1 MDVTTIEVTQ
11 REFATFLGIT
21 DRTLRNLKE
30 IEPTGKKRGG
40 PHVYNLAKA
49 TQAYLEYRI
58 NQDKT
63 SCTPQAIVN
72 AKNRFEIAR
81 ARKEEALARV
91 AEVDAAKAEEKV
103 VEIADVQEELESI
116 FANVRAQMRSIPSK
130 VASALAGSLGQEKAN
145 LLQSEIEAHI
155 DGALAEL
162 SSGYLAER
170 QTAEP
175 SVET

>member
-40 PHVYNLAKA
+40 PHVYNLAAA
-49 TQAYLEYRI
+49 TRAYLEYRI

-63 SCTPQAIVN
+63 RCTPEAILN

-81 ARKEEALARV
+81 AHKEEALARV
-91 AEVDAAKAEEKV
+91 AEVDARKAEEKV
-103 VEIADVQEELESI
+103 VEIEEVRREVESL
-116 FANVRAQMRSIPSK
+116 FTSVKAKMRAIPNSM
-130 VASALAGSLGQEKAN
+130 ASTMSGLLGQEKAV
-145 LLQSEIEAHI
+145 LVQTQLGDAIDRALGELAGRTGSV
-155 DGALAEL
+155 DGASCDASNE
-162 SSGYLAER
+162 
-170 QTAEP
+170 
-175 SVET
+175 